1 MSLSWKAF
9 LGLWL
14 KFFHMA
20 DGQRLITRGSAVTD
34 VNINNVQQQ
43 LLQQK
48 TKLDDVLKTSPVLL
62 FTVFQG
68 LQKERMDVGHCSQ
81 PFLVTDRSV
90 SKIKMSTEPKMREE
104 RVNNCTSSGAL
115 PQLSSLR
122 KPTNRIRRPELIFK
136 LKEDPKGVTQHNI

>member
-1 MSLSWKAF
+1 MKKKKNSDQLTSRV
-9 LGLWL
+9 
-14 KFFHMA
+14 A
-20 DGQRLITRGSAVTD
+20 DGRQPITRGSAVTD

-136 LKEDPKGVTQHNI
+136 LKEDPTGVTQHNI